1 MLLYVIG
8 LQKCNTKFLWLKK
21 RESFCGKN
29 IQQLKETISLEVREQ
44 KYCTKDVENL
54 NLCISLD

>member
-29 IQQLKETISLEVREQ
+29 IQQLKETISLEVSG
-44 KYCTKDVENL
+44 TKILYKRCGKFKPVYF
-54 NLCISLD
+54 S